1 MPQESAVQPERSFG
15 RSVAEMR
22 PVTLTPNVMKNADG
36 SCLAEFGDT
45 RVLCAATI
53 EEGVPKWRGASRDG
67 WVTAEYA
74 MLPAATNRRTPR
86 EYKGRKGRSM
96 EIERLV
102 GRSLRAV
109 CDLRHLGEFTVT
121 VDCDVI
127 QADGGTRTA
136 SITGAWVALYEALSA
151 ACSKGRIKRVPL
163 TGQVAA
169 ISMGVVRGVE
179 LLDLDY
185 PEDSHA
191 DVDMNLVGSSDG
203 RIVEVQGTGER
214 ATFDREQLGRLLD
227 LGQKGIDKLL
237 QIQREVTG
245 TGNPHKVTEIEA
257 ILSKSLPDVRFVAL
271 GELGDFPDPVEDGA
285 NFFENA
291 LIKARA
297 AVAET
302 GLPMA
307 IADDSGLCVDALD
320 GAPGIFSARWAGE
333 HGNDDANN
341 DKLERLMADVPDES
355 RGARFHST
363 VVLVRGDEVLRGDGD
378 CKGVIGHKRRG
389 DHGFGYD
396 PLFLP
401 TDTPGKTMAELT
413 PAEKNAISHRFH
425 ALEDLA
431 RKL

>member
-1 MPQESAVQPERSFG
+1 M
-15 RSVAEMR
+15 
-22 PVTLTPNVMKNADG
+22 
-36 SCLAEFGDT
+36 
-45 RVLCAATI
+45 ATI
-53 EEGVPKWRGASRDG
+53 DIKTLD
-67 WVTAEYA
+67 
-74 MLPAATNRRTPR
+74 PART
-86 EYKGRKGRSM
+86 
-96 EIERLV
+96 V
-102 GRSLRAV
+102 V
-109 CDLRHLGEFTVT
+109 
-121 VDCDVI
+121 
-127 QADGGTRTA
+127 
-136 SITGAWVALYEALSA
+136 VA
-151 ACSKGRIKRVPL
+151 
-163 TGQVAA
+163 
-169 ISMGVVRGVE
+169 
-179 LLDLDY
+179 
-185 PEDSHA
+185 
-191 DVDMNLVGSSDG
+191 
-203 RIVEVQGTGER
+203 
-214 ATFDREQLGRLLD
+214 
-227 LGQKGIDKLL
+227 
-237 QIQREVTG
+237 

-341 DKLERLMADVPDES
+341 DKLERLMADVPEER

-378 CKGVIGHKRRG
+378 CEGTIGHERRG

-413 PAEKNAISHRFH
+413 PAEKNAVSHRFH

-431 RKL
+431 GKL

>member
-1 MPQESAVQPERSFG
+1 M
-15 RSVAEMR
+15 
-22 PVTLTPNVMKNADG
+22 
-36 SCLAEFGDT
+36 
-45 RVLCAATI
+45 ATI
-53 EEGVPKWRGASRDG
+53 DIKALDPE
-67 WVTAEYA
+67 
-74 MLPAATNRRTPR
+74 
-86 EYKGRKGRSM
+86 
-96 EIERLV
+96 
-102 GRSLRAV
+102 
-109 CDLRHLGEFTVT
+109 HTV
-121 VDCDVI
+121 V
-127 QADGGTRTA
+127 
-136 SITGAWVALYEALSA
+136 VA
-151 ACSKGRIKRVPL
+151 
-163 TGQVAA
+163 
-169 ISMGVVRGVE
+169 
-179 LLDLDY
+179 
-185 PEDSHA
+185 
-191 DVDMNLVGSSDG
+191 
-203 RIVEVQGTGER
+203 
-214 ATFDREQLGRLLD
+214 
-227 LGQKGIDKLL
+227 
-237 QIQREVTG
+237 
-245 TGNPHKVTEIEA
+245 TGNPHKMTEIEA

-341 DKLERLMADVPDES
+341 DKLERLMVNVPDER

-363 VVLVRGDEVLRGDGD
+363 VVLVRGGEVLRGDGD
-378 CKGVIGHKRRG
+378 CEGTIGHERRG

-401 TDTPGKTMAELT
+401 ADTPGKTMAELT
-413 PAEKNAISHRFH
+413 PGEKNAISHRFR

>member
-1 MPQESAVQPERSFG
+1 MASIDIKALDPERTVV
-15 RSVAEMR
+15 VA
-22 PVTLTPNVMKNADG
+22 
-36 SCLAEFGDT
+36 
-45 RVLCAATI
+45 
-53 EEGVPKWRGASRDG
+53 
-67 WVTAEYA
+67 
-74 MLPAATNRRTPR
+74 
-86 EYKGRKGRSM
+86 
-96 EIERLV
+96 
-102 GRSLRAV
+102 
-109 CDLRHLGEFTVT
+109 
-121 VDCDVI
+121 
-127 QADGGTRTA
+127 
-136 SITGAWVALYEALSA
+136 
-151 ACSKGRIKRVPL
+151 
-163 TGQVAA
+163 
-169 ISMGVVRGVE
+169 
-179 LLDLDY
+179 
-185 PEDSHA
+185 
-191 DVDMNLVGSSDG
+191 
-203 RIVEVQGTGER
+203 
-214 ATFDREQLGRLLD
+214 
-227 LGQKGIDKLL
+227 
-237 QIQREVTG
+237 
-245 TGNPHKVTEIEA
+245 TGNPHKVAEIEA

-271 GELGDFPDPVEDGA
+271 GELGDYPDPVEDGA

-341 DKLERLMADVPDES
+341 DKLERLMADVPDER

-378 CKGVIGHKRRG
+378 CKGVIGHNRRG